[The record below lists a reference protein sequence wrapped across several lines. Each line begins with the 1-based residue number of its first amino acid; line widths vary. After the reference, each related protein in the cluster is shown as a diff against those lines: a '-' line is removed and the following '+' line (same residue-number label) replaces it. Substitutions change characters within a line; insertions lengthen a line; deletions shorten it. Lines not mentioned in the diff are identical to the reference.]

1 MLRSVGAIVAA
12 VGVIATL
19 ATLKPAEGRDAS
31 GCGQQYGYP
40 ANYYDLPT
48 YYYGGF
54 YSPRVVLAP
63 CVYGSFVRYRTV
75 RRYW

>member
-12 VGVIATL
+12 IGVVATL

-31 GCGQQYGYP
+31 GCRQQYGCP

-54 YSPRVVLAP
+54 YSLRVVLAP

>member
-1 MLRSVGAIVAA
+1 MLRSVGVIVAA
-12 VGVIATL
+12 VGIVATL
-19 ATLKPAEGRDAS
+19 AALKPAVGRDAS
-31 GCGQQYGYP
+31 GCRQHYGYP
-40 ANYYDLPT
+40 ANYYGLPT

-63 CVYGSFVRYRTV
+63 CVYGYFVRYRTV